1 MNILLAIDGSAY
13 SHAAVDEI
21 LSRPWPEQTQVMVL
35 TVVEAFHPEYAGWHA
50 DYVPVAMEAQAQVFD
65 VARKLVNETIAL
77 LQPKFGDEHLLAEV
91 KEGNIKNEI
100 IETARH
106 WPADL
111 LIMGSHGRKGIT
123 RFLLGSV
130 SEGVMAN
137 APCSVEIIKLKER
150 TTLPRD

>member
-13 SHAAVDEI
+13 SHTAVDEL
-21 LSRPWPEQTQVMVL
+21 LSRPWPEQTKVMVL
-35 TVVEAFHPEYAGWHA
+35 TVVEAFHPEYAGWQA

-100 IETARH
+100 IETARD

-111 LIMGSHGRKGIT
+111 VIMGSHGRKGIT

-130 SEGVMAN
+130 SEGVMAD

-150 TTLPRD
+150 TV